1 MSAVL
6 DRLGSLSGAAFAL
19 LFGFGSALTLVGSPA
34 LGGAPNEIRTY
45 FLDQE
50 QNIYVGGVLS
60 MLSVPFLIWFTAYVR
75 SAIVQHERSPRL
87 LSTIAFGSGVAASA
101 VVAAEVMAL
110 TVGAIRV
117 GEAGDIS
124 SDTAAV
130 LFDLSTGFGGIGV
143 PVTLAAMQLAFA
155 AAALRYRQLVSGLV
169 RPWDD
174 RDRGPG
180 NDHPVQL
187 SNLLRNA
194 PVAARGERAALLKRS
209 RSRTG
214 LAYSSPALVR
224 LVS

>member
-6 DRLGSLSGAAFAL
+6 DRLGPLSGAAFAL

-34 LGGAPNEIRTY
+34 LGGPPDEIRTY

-50 QNIYVGGVLS
+50 QNIYFGGVLS
-60 MLSVPFLIWFTAYVR
+60 MLSVPFLIWFAAYVR
-75 SAIVQHERSPRL
+75 SAIVQHERSPQL
-87 LSTIAFGSGVAASA
+87 LGTIAFGSGVATSA

-130 LFDLSTGFGGIGV
+130 LFDLSTGIGGIGI

-155 AAALRYRQLVSGLV
+155 AAALQYRQLAPAWFALGTIVIGVLGTIIPISSAIFFVTLMWLVVVSVLLFLYS
-169 RPWDD
+169 
-174 RDRGPG
+174 RDLEP
-180 NDHPVQL
+180 D
-187 SNLLRNA
+187 
-194 PVAARGERAALLKRS
+194 
-209 RSRTG
+209 
-214 LAYSSPALVR
+214 
-224 LVS
+224 

>member
-1 MSAVL
+1 MSAAL
-6 DRLGSLSGAAFAL
+6 DRLGPLSGAAFAL
-19 LFGFGSALTLVGSPA
+19 LFGVGSALTLVGSPA
-34 LGGAPNEIRTY
+34 LGGPPNEIRTY

-130 LFDLSTGFGGIGV
+130 LFDLSTGIGGIGV

-155 AAALRYRQLVSGLV
+155 AAALRYRQL
-169 RPWDD
+169 
-174 RDRGPG
+174 
-180 NDHPVQL
+180 
-187 SNLLRNA
+187 A
-194 PVAARGERAALLKRS
+194 PAWFARGTIVIGVLGTIIPFSSAIFFVTLLW
-209 RSRTG
+209 
-214 LAYSSPALVR
+214 LLV
-224 LVS
+224 VSVLLFLNGRDLEPD